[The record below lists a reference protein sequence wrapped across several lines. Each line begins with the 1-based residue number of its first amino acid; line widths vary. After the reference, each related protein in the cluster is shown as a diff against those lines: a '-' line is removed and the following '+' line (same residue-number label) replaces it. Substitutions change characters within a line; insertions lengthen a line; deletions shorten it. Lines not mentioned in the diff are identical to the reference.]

1 MDYSFHYLLL
11 ASQGLFQKKIMSE
24 LSECGLT
31 AGQPKILDYLG
42 LHDGSVQKDIALAC
56 QIEPATLTSLL
67 SRMEGKGLILRRSE
81 NSNRKSI
88 HVYLTPEG
96 KEKQRRVLA
105 AFDELEKRILR
116 ICPRRNR
123 KNLRTVFI
131 KYAPN
136 CATRR
141 CFNE

>member
-11 ASQGLFQKKIMSE
+11 ASQGLFQKRIMSE
-24 LSECGLT
+24 LSECNLT

-56 QIEPATLTSLL
+56 QIEPATLTGLL
-67 SRMEGKGLILRRSE
+67 SRMEEKGLIFRRSE

-96 KEKQRRVLA
+96 KEKQRRVRA
-105 AFDELEKRILR
+105 AFEELEKQIFED
-116 ICPRRNR
+116 IPREEQE
-123 KNLRTVFI
+123 KLKDGLYKVCTKLCDPEVLQ
-131 KYAPN
+131 
-136 CATRR
+136 
-141 CFNE
+141 

>member
-24 LSECGLT
+24 LSESGLT

-56 QIEPATLTSLL
+56 QIEPATLTGLL
-67 SRMEGKGLILRRSE
+67 SRMEEKGLILRRSE

-96 KEKQRRVLA
+96 KEKQRRVRA
-105 AFDELEKRILR
+105 AFDELEKRIFEDMPQEEQEKLKDGLYK
-116 ICPRRNR
+116 ICTKLCDPEV
-123 KNLRTVFI
+123 LQ
-131 KYAPN
+131 
-136 CATRR
+136 
-141 CFNE
+141 

>member
-56 QIEPATLTSLL
+56 QIEPATLTGLL
-67 SRMEGKGLILRRSE
+67 SRMEEKGLILRRSE

-105 AFDELEKRILR
+105 AFNELEKRIFEDMPQEEQEKLKESLYK
-116 ICPRRNR
+116 ICAKLCDPEV
-123 KNLRTVFI
+123 LQ
-131 KYAPN
+131 
-136 CATRR
+136 
-141 CFNE
+141 